1 MKGKMPLKPVFIL
14 IAAVAVNLMIIESF
28 KVLLIFDHADNLNP
42 VNLAAID
49 SRYEGCTLLDSYVD
63 KDESYVPWNNYF
75 SFHLL
80 ENAEGE
86 RLLAVVENHFL
97 FPRARY
103 REDLSMAVPSFGSNE
118 PWVFGTDSGQL
129 GYTCTLA
136 PDRTIEEAHSY
147 GENGIPNYILLVPL
161 LIAEYLGFIFLFRRE
176 EIA

>member
-1 MKGKMPLKPVFIL
+1 MKGKMPLKLVLIL
-14 IAAVAVNLMIIESF
+14 IVAVAVNLAIVEGI
-28 KVLLIFDHADNLNP
+28 KVMLLFDHEDNLTP
-42 VNLAAID
+42 ASLASID
-49 SRYEGCTLLDSYVD
+49 SRYEGCTLLDSYID
-63 KDESYVPWNNYF
+63 KDEYYIPLDNYF

-80 ENAEGE
+80 ENAGGE
-86 RLLAVVENHFL
+86 RLLAVVEHHFL
-97 FPRARY
+97 LPHTRY

-118 PWVFGTDSGQL
+118 SWVFGTDSGQL

>member
-1 MKGKMPLKPVFIL
+1 MKGKMPLKLVLIL
-14 IAAVAVNLMIIESF
+14 IAAVVMNLVLIEGL
-28 KVLLIFDHADNLNP
+28 KVMLMFDHADNLNP
-42 VNLAAID
+42 ANLASID
-49 SRYEGCTLLDSYVD
+49 SRYEGCTLLDSYID
-63 KDESYVPWNNYF
+63 KDEYYIPMDNYF

-80 ENAEGE
+80 ENAGGE
-86 RLLAVVENHFL
+86 RMLAVVENHFL
-97 FPRARY
+97 FSRARY
-103 REDLSMAVPSFGSNE
+103 REDLSTTVPEFASNQV
-118 PWVFGTDSGQL
+118 PVFGESSGQM